1 MRAISVA
8 VRSASGKACGA
19 VNVSVKA
26 ARVPLNRLTEEF
38 LPPLRQAVE
47 RIGEFLAA

>member
-1 MRAISVA
+1 
-8 VRSASGKACGA
+8 
-19 VNVSVKA
+19 VKA
-26 ARVPLNRLTEEF
+26 ARVPLGRLKDEF